1 MTVERGFL
9 RRRSLFGMAAVLA
22 GSAASAL
29 PGAASKTAD
38 AVPGDPAGRPTF
50 NVRDYGAAGNGEA
63 KDTAA
68 IQKAIDACSHAR
80 GGIVYFP
87 AGTYL
92 TGTIRLKS
100 NVTLYLHAGA
110 TIQGSKHIADYDLFG
125 QICPASECYA
135 QPRHLIYAKDAQNIG
150 IVGQGKIDGAGR
162 SFWRL
167 LTKPEIEEVLLQRPE
182 GGRVAQDWYRWLDR
196 PAMMIELEECKNVR
210 LEGIR
215 LENSPFWT
223 VHPLR
228 CDSVFIDGITI
239 HNPLYGNNLDGID
252 PDGCSNVMISN
263 CNIYTCD
270 DAICVKN
277 SAWAGHDSA
286 WRSRNITVT
295 NCVVC
300 TTCNALKIDE
310 IDPDNSVENVT
321 FSNCALYG
329 DPHPK
334 DTGSSPFWP
343 ELQDF
348 RPMSGIHID
357 VPSLSG
363 SISGVTVSNIV
374 MEDIRN
380 PIFMRLTR
388 AGDAGPGTGG
398 TIRDIMI
405 DNVFAERQGLTCVIA
420 GLPGRDIERISL
432 SNVRATG
439 VQRGTPAWAQR
450 EFIPESEG
458 DYPEALMFGNL
469 PSHGLYCRH
478 VNGLRLRSVE
488 YVLEESD
495 MRPALMFD
503 DVKNLDID
511 SFAAPAP
518 PSGMPVMRLKQVRRA
533 FIRGCSASPGTG
545 TYLQV
550 EGQDTEKISVMG
562 NDLSEAGK
570 PISLA
575 EGVKSNAVFESG
587 NRMP

>member
-1 MTVERGFL
+1 
-9 RRRSLFGMAAVLA
+9 MAAVLA
-22 GSAASAL
+22 GSAASTMH
-29 PGAASKTAD
+29 GAAGKTAD
-38 AVPGDPAGRPTF
+38 ALPGDPAGRPTF

-68 IQKAIDACSHAR
+68 IQKAIDACNHAG

-100 NVTLYLHAGA
+100 NVTLYLHVGA
-110 TIQGSKHIADYDLFG
+110 TIQGSKQIADYDLFG
-125 QICPASECYA
+125 EMCPSSFVVGGENSWSACQKRY
-135 QPRHLIYAKDAQNIG
+135 LIYGKDVENIG
-150 IVGQGKIDGAGR
+150 ITGHGRIDGSGR

-167 LTKPEIEEVLLQRPE
+167 MTRAEIEEVLLQRPE

-196 PAMMIELEECKNVR
+196 PDQMLEFQDCKNVR
-210 LEGIR
+210 IEDIR
-215 LENSPFWT
+215 LENAPSWT

-252 PDGCSNVMISN
+252 PDGCSNVTISN

-270 DAICVKN
+270 DAVCVKN
-277 SAWAGHDSA
+277 WNRTEPGSP
-286 WRSRNITVT
+286 WRSKNITVT
-295 NCVVC
+295 NCVIC
-300 TTCNALKIDE
+300 TTCNSLKIDAVG
-310 IDPDNSVENVT
+310 PDNSVENVT

-329 DPHPK
+329 DPHPSE
-334 DTGSSPFWP
+334 TGNTPFWP
-343 ELQDF
+343 DLQDF

-388 AGDAGPGTGG
+388 ARDAGPGTGG
-398 TIRDIMI
+398 TIRDVMI
-405 DNVFAERQGLTCVIA
+405 DNVFAKRQGLTCVIA

-439 VQRGTPAWAQR
+439 VQRGTLAWAQR

-458 DYPEALMFGNL
+458 DYPDSWIFGNL

-488 YVLEESD
+488 YVLEEPD

-545 TYLQV
+545 TYAQV
-550 EGQDTEKISVMG
+550 EGEETEKISVMG

-575 EGVKSNAVFESG
+575 EGVRSNAVFESG
-587 NRMP
+587 NRMPQS

>member
-1 MTVERGFL
+1 
-9 RRRSLFGMAAVLA
+9 
-22 GSAASAL
+22 
-29 PGAASKTAD
+29 
-38 AVPGDPAGRPTF
+38 
-50 NVRDYGAAGNGEA
+50 
-63 KDTAA
+63 
-68 IQKAIDACSHAR
+68 
-80 GGIVYFP
+80 
-87 AGTYL
+87 
-92 TGTIRLKS
+92 
-100 NVTLYLHAGA
+100 
-110 TIQGSKHIADYDLFG
+110 
-125 QICPASECYA
+125 
-135 QPRHLIYAKDAQNIG
+135 
-150 IVGQGKIDGAGR
+150 
-162 SFWRL
+162 
-167 LTKPEIEEVLLQRPE
+167 
-182 GGRVAQDWYRWLDR
+182 
-196 PAMMIELEECKNVR
+196 
-210 LEGIR
+210 
-215 LENSPFWT
+215 
-223 VHPLR
+223 
-228 CDSVFIDGITI
+228 
-239 HNPLYGNNLDGID
+239 
-252 PDGCSNVMISN
+252 
-263 CNIYTCD
+263 
-270 DAICVKN
+270 
-277 SAWAGHDSA
+277 
-286 WRSRNITVT
+286 
-295 NCVVC
+295 
-300 TTCNALKIDE
+300 
-310 IDPDNSVENVT
+310 
-321 FSNCALYG
+321 
-329 DPHPK
+329 
-334 DTGSSPFWP
+334 
-343 ELQDF
+343 
-348 RPMSGIHID
+348 MSGIHID

-458 DYPEALMFGNL
+458 DYPDSWIFGNL

-587 NRMP
+587 NRMPHQS

>member
-1 MTVERGFL
+1 
-9 RRRSLFGMAAVLA
+9 MAAVLA
-22 GSAASAL
+22 GSAASVLPRAAARTPDAL
-29 PGAASKTAD
+29 
-38 AVPGDPAGRPTF
+38 PGDPAGRPIF

-68 IQKAIDACSHAR
+68 IQKAIDACHHAG

-100 NVTLYLHAGA
+100 NVTLSLHVGA
-110 TIQGSKHIADYDLFG
+110 TIQGSKQIADYDLFG
-125 QICPASECYA
+125 QICPASECQA

-150 IVGQGKIDGAGR
+150 IVGQGKIDGSGR

-167 LTKPEIEEVLLQRPE
+167 MTKPEIEEVLLQRPE

-196 PAMMIELEECKNVR
+196 PAMMLELEGCKNVR

-215 LENSPFWT
+215 LENAPFWT

-277 SAWAGHDSA
+277 SAWAGHDSV

-295 NCVVC
+295 NCVLC

-310 IDPDNSVENVT
+310 IDPGNSVENVA

-334 DTGSSPFWP
+334 DTGNSPFWP
-343 ELQDF
+343 DLQDF

-363 SISGVTVSNIV
+363 SITGVTISNISMQDV
-374 MEDIRN
+374 RN

-388 AGDAGPGTGG
+388 AGENAGPGTGG
-398 TIRDIMI
+398 TIRDVMI
-405 DNVFAERQGLTCVIA
+405 DNILARRQGLTCVIA

-432 SNVRATG
+432 SNVRVTG
-439 VQRGTPAWAQR
+439 VQRGTLAWAQR

-458 DYPEALMFGNL
+458 DYPDSWMFANL

-488 YVLEESD
+488 YVLEEPD

-503 DVKNLDID
+503 DVKNLDMDGID
-511 SFAAPAP
+511 ADAP
-518 PSGMPVMRLKQVRRA
+518 PSGLPVMRLKQVRRA
-533 FIRGCSASPGTG
+533 FIRGCSASPDTG
-545 TYLQV
+545 TYVQV
-550 EGQDTEKISVMG
+550 EGEETEKISVMG
-562 NDLSEAGK
+562 NDLSEAANPVLIGD
-570 PISLA
+570 
-575 EGVKSNAVFESG
+575 EVKRGTVFESG
-587 NRMP
+587 NRMPRQS